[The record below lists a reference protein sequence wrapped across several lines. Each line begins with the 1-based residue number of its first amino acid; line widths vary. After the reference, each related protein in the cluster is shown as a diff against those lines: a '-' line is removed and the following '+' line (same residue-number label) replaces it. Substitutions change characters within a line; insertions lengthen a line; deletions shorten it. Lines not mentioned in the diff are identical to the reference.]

1 MTTFLTSNRC
11 KQKKSNAACEFWQNF
26 APFNRNACKS
36 QFYLQNSRNNLSIL
50 RKPSMEAFFWNVKG
64 ESVTTSCLASLCAVW
79 DMVSQVSM
87 LYMLLSLC
95 MGWTLSRNR
104 KPQSR
109 PLQWEQ
115 SPAST
120 AVAVGGVITQVG
132 SFSFAPP
139 WWCNSSKGGVKVIS
153 LSVWCRAVSRVCCC
167 CGSSSL
173 KLRAATTAT
182 TPSRAWQGSSSWPSE
197 SCSPCCWPPS
207 STRSSPPRGAPWR
220 ETFTSASP
228 K

>member
-1 MTTFLTSNRC
+1 MKTLNESPARLSFVLTFS
-11 KQKKSNAACEFWQNF
+11 E
-26 APFNRNACKS
+26 
-36 QFYLQNSRNNLSIL
+36 
-50 RKPSMEAFFWNVKG
+50 MKG
-64 ESVTTSCLASLCAVW
+64 ESETTSCLVSLCAVW

-132 SFSFAPP
+132 CFPFGPHGCFFSRKAE
-139 WWCNSSKGGVKVIS
+139 SKS
-153 LSVWCRAVSRVCCC
+153 LLFVRWRAVSRACCC
-167 CGSSSL
+167 CGSSFL
-173 KLRAATTAT
+173 KLRVATTAT
-182 TPSRAWQGSSSWPSE
+182 MPSRAWQGSSLWHSE

-207 STRSSPPRGAPWR
+207 YTRSSPPRGAP
-220 ETFTSASP
+220 
-228 K
+228 